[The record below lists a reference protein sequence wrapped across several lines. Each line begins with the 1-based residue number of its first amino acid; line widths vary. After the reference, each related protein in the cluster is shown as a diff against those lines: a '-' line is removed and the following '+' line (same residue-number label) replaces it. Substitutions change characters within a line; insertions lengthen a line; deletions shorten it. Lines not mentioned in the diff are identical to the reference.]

1 MSLINNGTKYVMYN
15 AEMLKNVTINFKFAL
30 LYLLQN
36 SAKTKIF
43 VRRIWAEKLEN
54 SNDLRA

>member
-15 AEMLKNVTINFKFAL
+15 AEMLKNVTIKFKFAL
-30 LYLLQN
+30 LYLLQI

-43 VRRIWAEKLEN
+43 VKDMGRKTRK
-54 SNDLRA
+54 